1 LNYRLREVYVNKLL
15 FIDSGSVGEARARLE
30 RAAVITGPS
39 WLVSAAMLTDADLEG
54 AAFLVLGGDL
64 AGESL
69 SVLLTAIA
77 PLAVKL
83 AGHPYSLYTTRAVP
97 ESAIDEARRSLAVL
111 LGTDAGLVVDLS
123 ADSDAGAL
131 ALRAFRDSRAIAPL
145 PPGETRTR
153 IDAFL
158 RSHKTCALATVSADA
173 IPRAT
178 PIEYLWKD
186 DSFFFFSEGGLKF
199 CGLSEGAAVSLCV
212 YDEFSSM
219 SLVRGLQVRGHVRR
233 LAAGTGECAAAFAAR
248 GVDPAVLA
256 KHRLT
261 LNVFRVEPELFEFL
275 DATLR
280 SGNVDTRQVLAI
292 QP

>member
-1 LNYRLREVYVNKLL
+1 VNKLL
-15 FIDSGSVGEARARLE
+15 FIDSGSVGEARAHLE
-30 RAAVITGPS
+30 RAVVITGPS
-39 WLVSAAMLTDADLEG
+39 WLVSAASIDDADLEG
-54 AAFLVLGGDL
+54 AAFLALGGDL

-69 SVLLTAIA
+69 AVLLSAIT
-77 PLAVKL
+77 PLAAKL
-83 AGHPYSLYTTRAVP
+83 ADRPYALYTTGAVP
-97 ESAIDEARRSLAVL
+97 ESAIDEARRSLAAL
-111 LGTDAGLVVDLS
+111 LGSDAGLVVDLS
-123 ADSDAGAL
+123 TDSDAGTL
-131 ALRAFRDSRAIAPL
+131 ALRAFRDSRSLAPL
-145 PPGETRTR
+145 PPDEARER

-199 CGLSEGAAVSLCV
+199 CGLSEGSTVSLCV

-219 SLVRGLQVRGHVRR
+219 SSVRGLQVRGRVRR
-233 LAAGTGECAAAFAAR
+233 LAAGTGECAAAFTAR

-280 SGNVDTRQVLAI
+280 LRNVDSRQVLAI